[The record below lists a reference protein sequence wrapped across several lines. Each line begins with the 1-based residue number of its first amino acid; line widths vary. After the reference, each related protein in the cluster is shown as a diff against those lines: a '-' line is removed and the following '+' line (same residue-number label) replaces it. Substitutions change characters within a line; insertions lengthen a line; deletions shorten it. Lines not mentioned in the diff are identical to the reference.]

1 MTEFGSDG
9 SKKMK
14 TTFSRLQFIFLTAFA
29 LVLMGAAA
37 LAQTA
42 TTAPPTPIRSPPLP
56 AQAVAPEKTQP
67 RRRPMRVTSTP
78 PAKVT
83 VIPDQRAV
91 APQVVTIVHRLSGI
105 KMLRFLLRQS
115 GEAGT
120 VAMIDPLSMTSDAHA
135 SIIAGWAIDDKT
147 ITARLPQAAAE
158 IEFSQHPLFPAELSA
173 VFPDANPRRAATA
186 PRPQP
191 DLTVITRDGQ
201 RLVARYVG
209 LDGMTGLSVLQVV
222 GMTAPATTAVTP
234 KTVTVGQTIQVFA
247 PERTS
252 PNEATPGIIYVRVGE
267 TEAKVSA
274 LARLSSGKL
283 QRLTVRAAKF
293 SPEVVGGIACDASGN
308 TLGIVEAIEGNNAS
322 LVPAEAA
329 RDAARRVLERQ
340 ASVPKPLLGIR
351 GEPVEFSPRN
361 LFVANGWREDQLTK
375 FFADQEGILL
385 LQVMPGTPAARA
397 GLRRG
402 DVIMKVN
409 NDAVKS
415 AEDFSAFLGDV
426 GSGEQVKFTVMRPDT
441 VGPFAISVKLG
452 AAFDQ
457 PFNWQFEM
465 PRVSTA
471 QVGLES
477 VGIETVPFSARAA
490 SQMAAKSG
498 LLVVAI
504 QPQTSAARSG
514 LREGDL
520 IESIDGRAVGTGVMA
535 FAFEFSRQQ
544 KHVLSVVRNREKSQV
559 ELEPG
564 N

>member
-1 MTEFGSDG
+1 MNTIV
-9 SKKMK
+9 
-14 TTFSRLQFIFLTAFA
+14 SRLQYTFMTALA
-29 LVLMGAAA
+29 LVLLSSAA
-37 LAQTA
+37 LAQPA
-42 TTAPPTPIRSPPLP
+42 AAPLTPIQTPVP
-56 AQAVAPEKTQP
+56 AQAVVPEKIQP
-67 RRRPMRVTSTP
+67 RRRPTRVASTP

-83 VIPDQRAV
+83 VIPDPQTV

-105 KMLRFLLRQS
+105 KMLRFLLRQA

-120 VAMIDPLSMTSDAHA
+120 VAMIDPLSITSDAHA

-158 IEFSQHPLFPAELSA
+158 IEFSQHPLLPAELSGM
-173 VFPDANPRRAATA
+173 FPDANSRRASAA
-186 PRPQP
+186 PPPQP
-191 DLTVITRDGQ
+191 DLTVITRDGR
-201 RLVARYVG
+201 RLAARYVG

-222 GMTAPATTAVTP
+222 SMVAPSPAAVTASS
-234 KTVTVGQTIQVFA
+234 VTMGQTIHVFA

-252 PNEATPGIIYVRVGE
+252 PSEAAPGIIYVRVGE
-267 TEAKVSA
+267 TDAKVSG
-274 LARLSSGKL
+274 LTRLSSGKL
-283 QRLTVRAAKF
+283 QRLTVHAAKL
-293 SPEVVGGIACDASGN
+293 SPVVVGGVACDASGN
-308 TLGIVEAIEGNNAS
+308 TLGIIEAIEGNNAS
-322 LVPAEAA
+322 LVPAEAV

-340 ASVPKPLLGIR
+340 ASVPRPLLGIR
-351 GEPVEFSPRN
+351 GEPVEFSPRT
-361 LFVANGWREDQLTK
+361 LFVANGWREDQLAK
-375 FFADQEGILL
+375 LVEDQEGILL

-397 GLRRG
+397 ELRRG

-415 AEDFSAFLGDV
+415 GEDFSAFLGDA
-426 GSGEQVKFTVMRPDT
+426 GSGEQVKFTVMRPDA

-465 PRVSTA
+465 PRLKTV
-471 QVGLES
+471 QGGLES
-477 VGIETVPFSARAA
+477 VGIETVPLSARAA

-504 QPQTSAARSG
+504 QPQSVAARSG

-520 IESIDGRAVGTGVMA
+520 IESIDGRAVGRGVMA
-535 FAFEFSRQQ
+535 FAYEFSRQK

-559 ELEPG
+559 ELEAS

>member
-1 MTEFGSDG
+1 
-9 SKKMK
+9 MK
-14 TTFSRLQFIFLTAFA
+14 TMFSRLQFLFMTALA
-29 LVLMGAAA
+29 LALMTAAA

-42 TTAPPTPIRSPPLP
+42 ATVPPTVVQSSPGPP
-56 AQAVAPEKTQP
+56 VPERIQP
-67 RRRPMRVTSTP
+67 RRRPTRGASAP

-158 IEFSQHPLFPAELSA
+158 TEFSQHLLFPAE
-173 VFPDANPRRAATA
+173 VPGMFPEASPRRAGTA
-186 PRPQP
+186 PRAQP
-191 DLTVITRDGQ
+191 DLIVITRDGQ
-201 RLVARYVG
+201 RLAARYVG
-209 LDGMTGLSVLQVV
+209 LDGVTGLSVLQVV
-222 GMTAPATTAVTP
+222 GMTAPATTALTQQAAS
-234 KTVTVGQTIQVFA
+234 VGQTIQVFA

-267 TEAKVSA
+267 TEANVSA
-274 LARLSSGKL
+274 LTRLSSGKV
-283 QRLTVRAAKF
+283 QRLMLRASKF
-293 SPEVVGGIACDASGN
+293 SPEVVGGVACDASGN
-308 TLGIVEAIEGNNAS
+308 TLGIVEAIEGNSAS

-340 ASVPKPLLGIR
+340 ASVPRPLLGIR
-351 GEPVEFSPRN
+351 GEPVEFSTRN

-375 FFADQEGILL
+375 LFADQEGILL

-397 GLRRG
+397 ELRRG

-409 NDAVKS
+409 NDTVKT
-415 AEDFSAFLGDV
+415 AEDFSALLGDV
-426 GSGEQVKFTVMRPDT
+426 GSGEQVKFTVMRPDA
-441 VGPFAISVKLG
+441 VDPFAISVKLG

-465 PRVSTA
+465 SRVSTA
-471 QVGLES
+471 RIGLES
-477 VGIETVPFSARAA
+477 VGIETVPLSARAA

-504 QPQTSAARSG
+504 QPQTAAARSG

-520 IESIDGRAVGTGVMA
+520 IESIDGRAVGAGAMA
-535 FAFEFSRQQ
+535 FAFEFSRQK

-559 ELEPG
+559 ELEAS

>member
-1 MTEFGSDG
+1 
-9 SKKMK
+9 MK
-14 TTFSRLQFIFLTAFA
+14 TMFSRLQFMFITALA
-29 LVLMGAAA
+29 LVLLGAAA

-42 TTAPPTPIRSPPLP
+42 TTAPPTPMQSPPGP
-56 AQAVAPEKTQP
+56 AVPEKVQP
-67 RRRPMRVTSTP
+67 RRRPMRVASAP

-120 VAMIDPLSMTSDAHA
+120 VSMIDPLSMTSDAHA

-158 IEFSQHPLFPAELSA
+158 IEFSQRALFPAE
-173 VFPDANPRRAATA
+173 VPGMFPDASPRRAATT
-186 PRPQP
+186 PRAQP

-201 RLVARYVG
+201 RLAARYVG
-209 LDGMTGLSVLQVV
+209 LDGVTGLSVLQVV

-234 KTVTVGQTIQVFA
+234 QAATMGQTIQVFA

-267 TEAKVSA
+267 TEANVSA

-293 SPEVVGGIACDASGN
+293 SPEVVGGVACDASGN
-308 TLGIVEAIEGNNAS
+308 TLGIVEAIEGNSAS

-340 ASVPKPLLGIR
+340 ASVPRPLLGIR
-351 GEPVEFSPRN
+351 GEPVEFSTRN
-361 LFVANGWREDQLTK
+361 LFVANGWREDQWTRL
-375 FFADQEGILL
+375 FADQEGIFV

-397 GLRRG
+397 ELRRG
-402 DVIMKVN
+402 DLIMKVN
-409 NDAVKS
+409 NDAVKT

-426 GSGEQVKFTVMRPDT
+426 GSGEQVKFTVLRPDAI
-441 VGPFAISVKLG
+441 GPFAISVKLG

-457 PFNWQFEM
+457 PFGGKFEL

-471 QVGLES
+471 QIGLES
-477 VGIETVPFSARAA
+477 VGIETVPLSARAA

-504 QPQTSAARSG
+504 QPQTAAARSG

-520 IESIDGRAVGTGVMA
+520 IESIDGRAVGTAALA

-559 ELEPG
+559 ELKAS

>member
-1 MTEFGSDG
+1 MTEFGNDS

-14 TTFSRLQFIFLTAFA
+14 TMFSRLQFMFVTARA
-29 LVLMGAAA
+29 LVLLAASA

-42 TTAPPTPIRSPPLP
+42 TTAPPTPIQSPPAP
-56 AQAVAPEKTQP
+56 AQAVAPEKIQP
-67 RRRPMRVTSTP
+67 RRRPMRVTATP

-120 VAMIDPLSMTSDAHA
+120 VAMIDPVSITNDAHA

-158 IEFSQHPLFPAELSA
+158 IEFSQHPLFPAELPGM
-173 VFPDANPRRAATA
+173 FPDANPRRASTA
-186 PRPQP
+186 PRAQP

-209 LDGMTGLSVLQVV
+209 LDGVTGLSVLQVV
-222 GMTAPATTAVTP
+222 GMTAPAMTAAAP
-234 KTVTVGQTIQVFA
+234 QTVTVGQTLQVFA

-252 PNEATPGIIYVRVGE
+252 PNEPTPGIIYVRVGE

-340 ASVPKPLLGIR
+340 ASAPRPLLGIR
-351 GEPVEFSPRN
+351 GEPVEFSTRN

-375 FFADQEGILL
+375 LFADQEGIFV
-385 LQVMPGTPAARA
+385 LQVMAGTPAALA
-397 GLRRG
+397 DLRRG

-409 NDAVKS
+409 NDAVRS

-452 AAFDQ
+452 AVFDQ

-504 QPQTSAARSG
+504 QPQTAAARSG

-520 IESIDGRAVGTGVMA
+520 IESIDGRAVGTGAMA
-535 FAFEFSRQQ
+535 FAFEFSRQK

-559 ELEPG
+559 ELEAS

>member
-1 MTEFGSDG
+1 
-9 SKKMK
+9 MK
-14 TTFSRLQFIFLTAFA
+14 TMFSRLQFMFMTALA

-42 TTAPPTPIRSPPLP
+42 TPPPTPIQSPVP
-56 AQAVAPEKTQP
+56 AVPEKIQP
-67 RRRPMRVTSTP
+67 RRRPMRVASTP

-105 KMLRFLLRQS
+105 KMLRFLLRQP

-120 VAMIDPLSMTSDAHA
+120 VSMIDPLSMTSDAHA

-158 IEFSQHPLFPAELSA
+158 IEFPQRLLFPAE
-173 VFPDANPRRAATA
+173 VPGMFPDANPRRAATA
-186 PRPQP
+186 PRTQP

-209 LDGMTGLSVLQVV
+209 LDGVTGLSVLQVV
-222 GMTAPATTAVTP
+222 GMTAPVTTAVSP

-247 PERTS
+247 PARTS
-252 PNEATPGIIYVRVGE
+252 PNEATPGVIYVRVGE

-283 QRLTVRAAKF
+283 QRLMVRAAKF
-293 SPEVVGGIACDASGN
+293 SPEVVGGVACDASGN

-329 RDAARRVLERQ
+329 REAARRVLERQ

-361 LFVANGWREDQLTK
+361 LFVANGWREDQLGK
-375 FFADQEGILL
+375 LVEDREGILL

-397 GLRRG
+397 ELRRG

-409 NDAVKS
+409 DDTVKS

-426 GSGEQVKFTVMRPDT
+426 GSGEQVKFTVMRPDA
-441 VGPFAISVKLG
+441 VGPFAVSVKLG

-457 PFNWQFEM
+457 PFNGHFEM

-477 VGIETVPFSARAA
+477 VGIETVPFSARAV
-490 SQMAAKSG
+490 SQMAARSG

-504 QPQTSAARSG
+504 QPQTAAARSG

-520 IESIDGRAVGTGVMA
+520 IESIDGRAVGIGPMP
-535 FAFEFSRQQ
+535 FAFEFSRQK

-559 ELEPG
+559 ELEAI

>member
-1 MTEFGSDG
+1 MPEFGSDG

-14 TTFSRLQFIFLTAFA
+14 TIVSRLQFLFITVLA
-29 LVLMGAAA
+29 LVLLGVAA

-42 TTAPPTPIRSPPLP
+42 ASAPPAPIQSPP
-56 AQAVAPEKTQP
+56 AQAVVPEKIQP
-67 RRRPMRVTSTP
+67 RRRPMRVASTP

-83 VIPDQRAV
+83 VIPDQQPV

-105 KMLRFLLRQS
+105 KMLRFLLRQA

-120 VAMIDPLSMTSDAHA
+120 VAMIDPLSITSDAHA

-158 IEFSQHPLFPAELSA
+158 IEFSQRPLLPAELSGM
-173 VFPDANPRRAATA
+173 FPDGNSARASTGPRA
-186 PRPQP
+186 QP
-191 DLTVITRDGQ
+191 DLTVITRDGR
-201 RLVARYVG
+201 RLAARYVG
-209 LDGMTGLSVLQVV
+209 LDGTTGLSVLQVV
-222 GMTAPATTAVTP
+222 GMVAPSPTTITP
-234 KTVTVGQTIQVFA
+234 KSVTMGQTIQVFA

-252 PNEATPGIIYVRVGE
+252 PSEATPGIIYVRVGE
-267 TEAKVSA
+267 TEAKVSG

-283 QRLTVRAAKF
+283 QRLTVHATKL
-293 SPEVVGGIACDASGN
+293 SPVVVGGVACDASGN

-322 LVPAEAA
+322 LVPAEAI

-340 ASVPKPLLGIR
+340 ASVPRPLLGIR
-351 GEPVEFSPRN
+351 GEPVEFSPRT
-361 LFVANGWREDQLTK
+361 LFVANGWREDQL
-375 FFADQEGILL
+375 ARLVGNQEGILL
-385 LQVMPGTPAARA
+385 LQVMPGTPAAFA
-397 GLRRG
+397 QLHRG

-415 AEDFSAFLGDV
+415 AEDFSALLGDV
-426 GSGEQVKFTVMRPDT
+426 GSGEQVNFTVVRPDA

-465 PRVSTA
+465 PPVPTPFNDLKRLGV
-471 QVGLES
+471 
-477 VGIETVPFSARAA
+477 ETVALSPKSA
-490 SQMAAKSG
+490 SQWGAKGG
-498 LLVVAI
+498 LLVVAV
-504 QPQTSAARSG
+504 QPESVAARSS

-520 IESIDGRAVGTGVMA
+520 IESIDGRSVSYGAWR
-535 FAFEFSRQQ
+535 FAFDFNQQ
-544 KHVLSVVRNREKSQV
+544 KRHVLSVVRNHEKSQV
-559 ELEPG
+559 ELVTS

>member
-14 TTFSRLQFIFLTAFA
+14 TMFSRIRFMFITALAF
-29 LVLMGAAA
+29 VLLGAAA
-37 LAQTA
+37 MAQTS
-42 TTAPPTPIRSPPLP
+42 TTAPPTAIQSQPVP
-56 AQAVAPEKTQP
+56 AQAVVPEKIQP
-67 RRRPMRVTSTP
+67 RRRPMRVASAP

-120 VAMIDPLSMTSDAHA
+120 VSMIDPLSMTSDAHA

-158 IEFSQHPLFPAELSA
+158 IEFSQRTLFPAE
-173 VFPDANPRRAATA
+173 VPGMFPDASPRRAATA
-186 PRPQP
+186 PRAQP

-209 LDGMTGLSVLQVV
+209 LDGVTGLSVLQVV
-222 GMTAPATTAVTP
+222 GMTASVTTGVTP
-234 KTVTVGQTIQVFA
+234 QTVTVGQAIQVFA

-267 TEAKVSA
+267 TEANVSA

-283 QRLTVRAAKF
+283 QRLMVRAAKF
-293 SPEVVGGIACDASGN
+293 SPEVVGGVACDASGN
-308 TLGIVEAIEGNNAS
+308 TLGIVEAIDGNIAS

-351 GEPVEFSPRN
+351 GEPVEFSTRN
-361 LFVANGWREDQLTK
+361 LFVANGWREDQWARL
-375 FFADQEGILL
+375 FADQAGILL
-385 LQVMPGTPAARA
+385 LQVMPGTPAALA
-397 GLRRG
+397 ELRRG

-426 GSGEQVKFTVMRPDT
+426 GSGEQVKFTVMRPDA

-477 VGIETVPFSARAA
+477 VGIETVPLSARAA
-490 SQMAAKSG
+490 SQMAARSG

-504 QPQTSAARSG
+504 QPQTAAARSG

-520 IESIDGRAVGTGVMA
+520 IESIDGRAVGIGAVA
-535 FAFEFSRQQ
+535 FAFEFSRQK
-544 KHVLSVVRNREKSQV
+544 KHVLSVVRNRERARV
-559 ELEPG
+559 ELEAS

>member
-1 MTEFGSDG
+1 MIEFGSGG
-9 SKKMK
+9 STKMK
-14 TTFSRLQFIFLTAFA
+14 TMFSRLQFMFMTVVA
-29 LVLMGAAA
+29 LVLMAAAA
-37 LAQTA
+37 LSQTA
-42 TTAPPTPIRSPPLP
+42 TTAPTPIQSPPGP
-56 AQAVAPEKTQP
+56 ALLEKIQP
-67 RRRPMRVTSTP
+67 RRRPMRGASAP

-105 KMLRFLLRQS
+105 KMLRFLLKQS
-115 GEAGT
+115 GQAGT

-158 IEFSQHPLFPAELSA
+158 IEFSQHPLFPAEGPGM
-173 VFPDANPRRAATA
+173 FPDANPRRAATA
-186 PRPQP
+186 PRAQP

-209 LDGMTGLSVLQVV
+209 LDGVTGLSVLQVV

-252 PNEATPGIIYVRVGE
+252 PNEAAPGIVYVRVGQ

-283 QRLTVRAAKF
+283 QRLNVRAAKF
-293 SPEVVGGIACDASGN
+293 SPEVVGGVACDASGN

-329 RDAARRVLERQ
+329 RDAARRVLGRQ
-340 ASVPKPLLGIR
+340 ASVPRPLLGIR
-351 GEPVEFSPRN
+351 GEPVEFSQRN

-375 FFADQEGILL
+375 LFEDQEGILL

-397 GLRRG
+397 ELRRG

-409 NDAVKS
+409 DDAVKS
-415 AEDFSAFLGDV
+415 AEDFSALLGDV

-457 PFNWQFEM
+457 TFNWQFEM

-471 QVGLES
+471 QLGLES
-477 VGIETVPFSARAA
+477 VGIETVPLSARAA
-490 SQMAAKSG
+490 LQMAAKSG

-504 QPQTSAARSG
+504 QRQTAAARSG

-520 IESIDGRAVGTGVMA
+520 IEAIDGRAVATGLMP
-535 FAFEFSRQQ
+535 FAFEFSREK
-544 KHVLSVVRNREKSQV
+544 KHILSVVRNREKSQV
-559 ELEPG
+559 ELEAS

>member
-1 MTEFGSDG
+1 
-9 SKKMK
+9 
-14 TTFSRLQFIFLTAFA
+14 
-29 LVLMGAAA
+29 
-37 LAQTA
+37 
-42 TTAPPTPIRSPPLP
+42 
-56 AQAVAPEKTQP
+56 
-67 RRRPMRVTSTP
+67 MRVTSTP

-158 IEFSQHPLFPAELSA
+158 IEFSQHPLFPAELSG
-173 VFPDANPRRAATA
+173 VFPDADPRRASTA

-209 LDGMTGLSVLQVV
+209 LDGVTGLSVLQVV

-234 KTVTVGQTIQVFA
+234 LTVTLGQTIQVFA

-267 TEAKVSA
+267 TEARVSA

-293 SPEVVGGIACDASGN
+293 SPEVVGGVACDASGN

-322 LVPAEAA
+322 LVPADAA

-351 GEPVEFSPRN
+351 GEPVEFSPRT
-361 LFVANGWREDQLTK
+361 LFIANGWRDDQLTK
-375 FFADQEGILL
+375 LFADQEGIHL

-409 NDAVKS
+409 NDTVKS

-426 GSGEQVKFTVMRPDT
+426 GSGEQVKFTVMRPDA

-452 AAFDQ
+452 AAFDR

-504 QPQTSAARSG
+504 QPRTAAARSG

-544 KHVLSVVRNREKSQV
+544 KHILSVVRNREKSQV
-559 ELEPG
+559 ELEAS

>member
-9 SKKMK
+9 SNKMK
-14 TTFSRLQFIFLTAFA
+14 TMFSRLQFMFMTALA
-29 LVLMGAAA
+29 LVLMAAAA

-42 TTAPPTPIRSPPLP
+42 TTAPTPIQSPPVP
-56 AQAVAPEKTQP
+56 AQAVVPEKIQP
-67 RRRPMRVTSTP
+67 RRKPMRVASAP
-78 PAKVT
+78 PARVT

-105 KMLRFLLRQS
+105 KMLRFLLKQS
-115 GEAGT
+115 GEVGT
-120 VAMIDPLSMTSDAHA
+120 VAMMDPLSITSDAHA

-158 IEFSQHPLFPAELSA
+158 IEFSRHPLFPAEAS

-186 PRPQP
+186 PRAQP

-209 LDGMTGLSVLQVV
+209 LDGVTGLSVLQVV
-222 GMTAPATTAVTP
+222 GMTVPVMTAAGP
-234 KTVTVGQTIQVFA
+234 QNVTVGQAIQVFA

-267 TEAKVSA
+267 TEARVSG

-283 QRLTVRAAKF
+283 QRLTLRAAKF
-293 SPEVVGGIACDASGN
+293 SPQVVGGVACDASGN
-308 TLGIVEAIEGNNAS
+308 TLGIVEAIEGNIAS

-329 RDAARRVLERQ
+329 REAARRVLERQ

-351 GEPVEFSPRN
+351 GEAVEFSPRN
-361 LFVANGWREDQLTK
+361 LFVANGWRDDQLTK
-375 FFADQEGILL
+375 LFADQEGIHL

-457 PFNWQFEM
+457 PFNWQFEL

-504 QPQTSAARSG
+504 QPQTAAARSG

-520 IESIDGRAVGTGVMA
+520 IESIDGRAVGIGGMA
-535 FAFEFSRQQ
+535 FAFEFSRQK

-559 ELEPG
+559 ELEAS

>member
-1 MTEFGSDG
+1 MIESGSDG

-14 TTFSRLQFIFLTAFA
+14 SMLSRFQFVFVTALA
-29 LVLMGAAA
+29 LVLLAASA

-42 TTAPPTPIRSPPLP
+42 TTAPPTPIQSVP
-56 AQAVAPEKTQP
+56 AQAVVPEKIQP
-67 RRRPMRVTSTP
+67 RRRPMRGGSTP

-91 APQVVTIVHRLSGI
+91 APQVVTIVHRLSRI

-158 IEFSQHPLFPAELSA
+158 IEFSQHPLFPAE
-173 VFPDANPRRAATA
+173 VPGMFPEPSPRRAATA
-186 PRPQP
+186 ARAQP

-201 RLVARYVG
+201 RLAARYVG
-209 LDGMTGLSVLQVV
+209 LDGVTGLSVLQVV
-222 GMTAPATTAVTP
+222 GMTTAPTATAITP
-234 KTVTVGQTIQVFA
+234 QAASVGQTIQVFA

-267 TEAKVSA
+267 TEANVSA
-274 LARLSSGKL
+274 LTRLSSGKL
-283 QRLTVRAAKF
+283 RRLMLRSAKF
-293 SPEVVGGIACDASGN
+293 SPEVIGGVACDASGN
-308 TLGIVEAIEGNNAS
+308 TLGIVEGIEGNIAS
-322 LVPAEAA
+322 LLPAEAA

-340 ASVPKPLLGIR
+340 ASVPKPVLGIR
-351 GEPVEFSPRN
+351 GEPVEFSTRN

-375 FFADQEGILL
+375 LFADQEGILL
-385 LQVMPGTPAARA
+385 LQVMPGTPAAQA
-397 GLRRG
+397 ELRRG

-409 NDAVKS
+409 NDSVKS
-415 AEDFSAFLGDV
+415 AEDFSAFLGDA
-426 GSGEQVKFTVMRPDT
+426 GSGEQVKFTVMRPDA

-457 PFNWQFEM
+457 PFNWPFEL

-471 QVGLES
+471 QIGLES
-477 VGIETVPFSARAA
+477 VGIETVPLSARAA

-504 QPQTSAARSG
+504 QPLTAAARSG

-520 IESIDGRAVGTGVMA
+520 IESIDGRAVRVGAMA
-535 FAFEFSRQQ
+535 FAFEFSRQK

-559 ELEPG
+559 ELDA
-564 N
+564 NN

>member
-1 MTEFGSDG
+1 
-9 SKKMK
+9 MK
-14 TTFSRLQFIFLTAFA
+14 TMLSRLQLMFMTALT

-42 TTAPPTPIRSPPLP
+42 TTAPATPIQSPPGP
-56 AQAVAPEKTQP
+56 AVPEKIQP
-67 RRRPMRVTSTP
+67 RRRPMRVASTP

-105 KMLRFLLRQS
+105 KMLRFLLKQA
-115 GEAGT
+115 GETGT

-135 SIIAGWAIDDKT
+135 SIIAGWAIDDQT

-158 IEFSQHPLFPAELSA
+158 IEFSQHPLFPAEASGM
-173 VFPDANPRRAATA
+173 FPDANPRRASTA
-186 PRPQP
+186 PRAQP

-201 RLVARYVG
+201 RLAARYVG
-209 LDGMTGLSVLQVV
+209 LDGVTGLSVLQVV
-222 GMTAPATTAVTP
+222 GMTAPATTVVTP
-234 KTVTVGQTIQVFA
+234 KTVTLGQTIQVFA
-247 PERTS
+247 PEQTS

-274 LARLSSGKL
+274 LGRLSSGKL

-293 SPEVVGGIACDASGN
+293 SPEVVGGVACDASGN

-329 RDAARRVLERQ
+329 REAARRVLARQ
-340 ASVPKPLLGIR
+340 ASVPRPLLGIR
-351 GEPVEFSPRN
+351 GEPVEFTSRN

-375 FFADQEGILL
+375 LFGDQEGILL
-385 LQVMPGTPAARA
+385 LQVMPGTPAALA
-397 GLRRG
+397 ELRRG

-426 GSGEQVKFTVMRPDT
+426 GSGEQVKFTVLRPDA
-441 VGPFAISVKLG
+441 VGPFAISVTLG
-452 AAFDQ
+452 AALDQ
-457 PFNWQFEM
+457 PFSWQFEM

-471 QVGLES
+471 RVGLES
-477 VGIETVPFSARAA
+477 VGIETVPLSARAA

-504 QPQTSAARSG
+504 QPQTAAARSG

-520 IESIDGRAVGTGVMA
+520 IESIDGRPVGTSVMP
-535 FAFEFSRQQ
+535 FAFEFSRQK

-559 ELEPG
+559 ELEAS

>member
-1 MTEFGSDG
+1 MV

-14 TTFSRLQFIFLTAFA
+14 TMFSRLQFLFSTALA
-29 LVLMGAAA
+29 VVLVSAAA

-42 TTAPPTPIRSPPLP
+42 TMAPPAPMQSPPGS
-56 AQAVAPEKTQP
+56 AVPEKIQP
-67 RRRPMRVTSTP
+67 RRRPMRVTSAP

-115 GEAGT
+115 GEPGT

-158 IEFSQHPLFPAELSA
+158 IEFSQHPLFPGE
-173 VFPDANPRRAATA
+173 VPGMFPDASPRRASTA
-186 PRPQP
+186 PRAQP

-209 LDGMTGLSVLQVV
+209 LDGVTGLSVLQVV
-222 GMTAPATTAVTP
+222 GMTAPATATVTL

-267 TEAKVSA
+267 TEAKISA

-293 SPEVVGGIACDASGN
+293 SPEVVGGVACDASGN

-361 LFVANGWREDQLTK
+361 LFVANGWREDQLTR

-385 LQVMPGTPAARA
+385 LQVMPGTPAARSE
-397 GLRRG
+397 LRRG

-409 NDAVKS
+409 DDAVKT

-426 GSGEQVKFTVMRPDT
+426 GSGEQVKFTVMRPDS

-457 PFNWQFEM
+457 PFKWQFEM
-465 PRVSTA
+465 QRVNTA

-477 VGIETVPFSARAA
+477 VGIETVPLSARAA

-504 QPQTSAARSG
+504 QPQTAAARSG

-520 IESIDGRAVGTGVMA
+520 IESIDGRAVGTGAMA
-535 FAFEFSRQQ
+535 FAFEFSRQK
-544 KHVLSVVRNREKSQV
+544 KHVLAVVRNREKAQV
-559 ELEPG
+559 ELEAS

>member
-1 MTEFGSDG
+1 
-9 SKKMK
+9 MK
-14 TTFSRLQFIFLTAFA
+14 TMFSRLQFMFMAALT
-29 LVLMGAAA
+29 LVVLSAAA

-42 TTAPPTPIRSPPLP
+42 TTATSTPIQSAPVT
-56 AQAVAPEKTQP
+56 AQTAPEKIQP
-67 RRRPMRVTSTP
+67 RRKSVRVASAP

-83 VIPDQRAV
+83 VIPDQRPV

-120 VAMIDPLSMTSDAHA
+120 VSMIDPLSMNSDAHA

-158 IEFSQHPLFPAELSA
+158 IEFSQHPLFAGEVPRT
-173 VFPDANPRRAATA
+173 FPDASPRRASTA
-186 PRPQP
+186 PRAQP

-201 RLVARYVG
+201 RLAARYVG
-209 LDGMTGLSVLQVV
+209 LDGVTGLSVLQVV
-222 GMTAPATTAVTP
+222 GMTAPATPAAP
-234 KTVTVGQTIQVFA
+234 QAATVGQTIQVFA

-252 PNEATPGIIYVRVGE
+252 PNEATRGIIYVRVGE

-274 LARLSSGKL
+274 LTRLSSGKL
-283 QRLTVRAAKF
+283 QRLTLRATKF
-293 SPEVVGGIACDASGN
+293 SPEVVGGVACDALGN

-351 GEPVEFSPRN
+351 GEAVEFSTRN
-361 LFVANGWREDQLTK
+361 VFVATGWREAQWTK
-375 FFADQEGILL
+375 LFADQEGILL

-397 GLRRG
+397 ELRRG

-409 NDAVKS
+409 NDTVKS

-426 GSGEQVKFTVMRPDT
+426 GSGEQVKFTVMRPDA

-457 PFNWQFEM
+457 PSNWQFEL

-504 QPQTSAARSG
+504 QPLTAAARSG

-520 IESIDGRAVGTGVMA
+520 IESIDGRAVGTGPMP
-535 FAFEFSRQQ
+535 FAFEFSRQK
-544 KHVLSVVRNREKSQV
+544 KHLLSVVRNREKSQV
-559 ELEPG
+559 QLEAS

>member
-1 MTEFGSDG
+1 MIEFGSDG

-14 TTFSRLQFIFLTAFA
+14 TMFSRLQFVFMTALA
-29 LVLMGAAA
+29 LVFVGASA

-42 TTAPPTPIRSPPLP
+42 TTAPPKPIQSPPVP
-56 AQAVAPEKTQP
+56 AVPEKIQP
-67 RRRPMRVTSTP
+67 RRRPMRVASTP

-120 VAMIDPLSMTSDAHA
+120 VSMIDPLSMTSDAHA

-158 IEFSQHPLFPAELSA
+158 IEFSQRPLFPAE
-173 VFPDANPRRAATA
+173 VPGMFPDANPRRAATA
-186 PRPQP
+186 PRAQP

-209 LDGMTGLSVLQVV
+209 LDGVTGLSVLQVV
-222 GMTAPATTAVTP
+222 GMTAPATSAVTP
-234 KTVTVGQTIQVFA
+234 QAATVGQTIQVFA

-252 PNEATPGIIYVRVGE
+252 PNEAMPGIIYVRVGA
-267 TEAKVSA
+267 TEANVSA
-274 LARLSSGKL
+274 LTRLSSGKL
-283 QRLTVRAAKF
+283 QRLMVRAAKF
-293 SPEVVGGIACDASGN
+293 SPEVVGGVACDAAGN
-308 TLGIVEAIEGNNAS
+308 TLGIVEAIEGNSAS

-340 ASVPKPLLGIR
+340 ASVPRPLLGIR
-351 GEPVEFSPRN
+351 GEPVEFSTRN

-375 FFADQEGILL
+375 LFADQEGILL

-397 GLRRG
+397 ELRRG

-504 QPQTSAARSG
+504 QPQTAAARSG

-520 IESIDGRAVGTGVMA
+520 IESIDGRAVGTGAMA
-535 FAFEFSRQQ
+535 FAFEFSRQK

-559 ELEPG
+559 ELEAS

>member
-1 MTEFGSDG
+1 MTEFGSGG
-9 SKKMK
+9 STKMK
-14 TTFSRLQFIFLTAFA
+14 TMLSRLRFISMTALA
-29 LVLMGAAA
+29 LVLLGASS

-42 TTAPPTPIRSPPLP
+42 TTAPPTPIQSPPVT
-56 AQAVAPEKTQP
+56 AVPEKIQP
-67 RRRPMRVTSTP
+67 RRGRTRVASTP

-83 VIPDQRAV
+83 VIPDEQAV

-120 VAMIDPLSMTSDAHA
+120 VAMIDPLSITSDAHA

-158 IEFSQHPLFPAELSA
+158 IEFSRHPSIPTDLSPM
-173 VFPDANPRRAATA
+173 FPDANSGRASTGPRA
-186 PRPQP
+186 QP
-191 DLTVITRDGQ
+191 DLTVITRDGR
-201 RLVARYVG
+201 RLAARYVG

-222 GMTAPATTAVTP
+222 GMVAPSPAAVSAQS
-234 KTVTVGQTIQVFA
+234 VTMGQTIQVFA

-252 PNEATPGIIYVRVGE
+252 PSEATPGIIYVRVGE
-267 TEAKVSA
+267 TEAKVSG

-283 QRLTVRAAKF
+283 QRLTVHAAKL
-293 SPEVVGGIACDASGN
+293 SPVVVGGVACDASGN

-322 LVPAEAA
+322 LVPAEAV

-340 ASVPKPLLGIR
+340 ASVPRPLLGIR
-351 GEPVEFSPRN
+351 GEPVEFSPRT
-361 LFVANGWREDQLTK
+361 LFVANGWREDQLAK
-375 FFADQEGILL
+375 FVGNQEGILL
-385 LQVMPGTPAARA
+385 LQVMPGTPAAFA
-397 GLRRG
+397 ELRRG

-415 AEDFSAFLGDV
+415 AEDFSALLGDV

-457 PFNWQFEM
+457 TFNWQFEM

-477 VGIETVPFSARAA
+477 VGIETVPLSDRAA
-490 SQMAAKSG
+490 LQMAGKSG

-504 QPQTSAARSG
+504 QRQTAAARSD

-520 IESIDGRAVGTGVMA
+520 IEAIDGRAVATGLLP
-535 FAFEFSRQQ
+535 FAFEFSREK
-544 KHVLSVVRNREKSQV
+544 KHILSVARNREKSQV
-559 ELEPG
+559 ELEAS

>member
-1 MTEFGSDG
+1 MTEFGSDR

-14 TTFSRLQFIFLTAFA
+14 TMFSQLQFMFMTALA
-29 LVLMGAAA
+29 LVLLGASA

-42 TTAPPTPIRSPPLP
+42 TTAPPTPIQSPPAP
-56 AQAVAPEKTQP
+56 AVPEKTQP
-67 RRRPMRVTSTP
+67 RRRPMRVASTP

-120 VAMIDPLSMTSDAHA
+120 VSMIDPLSITSDAHA

-158 IEFSQHPLFPAELSA
+158 IEFSQRPWFPGE
-173 VFPDANPRRAATA
+173 VPGMFPDANPRRATTA
-186 PRPQP
+186 PHAQP

-201 RLVARYVG
+201 RLAARYVG
-209 LDGMTGLSVLQVV
+209 LDGVTGLSVLQVV

-234 KTVTVGQTIQVFA
+234 KAVTVGQTIQVFA

-267 TEAKVSA
+267 TEANVSA

-283 QRLTVRAAKF
+283 QRLMVRAAKF
-293 SPEVVGGIACDASGN
+293 SPEVVGGVACDASGN
-308 TLGIVEAIEGNNAS
+308 TLGIVEAIEGNSAS

-340 ASVPKPLLGIR
+340 ASVPRPLLGIR
-351 GEPVEFSPRN
+351 GEPVEFSTRS

-375 FFADQEGILL
+375 FFSDQEGILL

-397 GLRRG
+397 ELRRG

-409 NDAVKS
+409 DDAVKN

-426 GSGEQVKFTVMRPDT
+426 GSGEQVKFTVMRPDA

-457 PFNWQFEM
+457 PFNWPFEL

-477 VGIETVPFSARAA
+477 VGIETVPLSARAA

-504 QPQTSAARSG
+504 QPQTAAARSG

-520 IESIDGRAVGTGVMA
+520 IESIDGRAVGTGPMP
-535 FAFEFSRQQ
+535 FAFEFSRQK

-559 ELEPG
+559 ELEAS

>member
-1 MTEFGSDG
+1 MTESGSDG

-14 TTFSRLQFIFLTAFA
+14 TMFSRLQFMFMTVLA
-29 LVLMGAAA
+29 LVLLGGSA

-42 TTAPPTPIRSPPLP
+42 TSAPPTSIQSPPGP
-56 AQAVAPEKTQP
+56 AVPEKIQP
-67 RRRPMRVTSTP
+67 RRRPMRVASAP

-115 GEAGT
+115 GQADT
-120 VAMIDPLSMTSDAHA
+120 VSMIDPLSMTSDAHA

-158 IEFSQHPLFPAELSA
+158 IEFSQRLLFPAE
-173 VFPDANPRRAATA
+173 VPGMFPDANPRRAATA
-186 PRPQP
+186 PRAQP

-209 LDGMTGLSVLQVV
+209 LDGVTGLSVLQVV
-222 GMTAPATTAVTP
+222 GMTAPATTAFTP

-283 QRLTVRAAKF
+283 QRLTLRAAKF
-293 SPEVVGGIACDASGN
+293 SPEVVGGVACDALGN
-308 TLGIVEAIEGNNAS
+308 TLGIVEAIEGNDAS

-361 LFVANGWREDQLTK
+361 LFVANGWREDQLGK
-375 FFADQEGILL
+375 LVEDHEGILL

-397 GLRRG
+397 ELRRG

-452 AAFDQ
+452 GAFDQ
-457 PFNWQFEM
+457 PFNGQFEL

-477 VGIETVPFSARAA
+477 VGIETVPLSARAA

-504 QPQTSAARSG
+504 QPQTAAARSG

-520 IESIDGRAVGTGVMA
+520 IESIDGTAVGGGAMA
-535 FAFEFSRQQ
+535 FAFKFSRQK

-559 ELEPG
+559 ELEAS